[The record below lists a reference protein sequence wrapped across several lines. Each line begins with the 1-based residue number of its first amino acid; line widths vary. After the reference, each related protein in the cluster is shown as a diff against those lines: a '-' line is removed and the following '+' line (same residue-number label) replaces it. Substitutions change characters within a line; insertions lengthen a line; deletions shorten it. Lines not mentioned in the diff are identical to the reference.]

1 MKKNTFYALLF
12 LGILTG
18 CAVIEGTGSNSAEI
32 EQAQAESIETMYKE
46 SGKTHTDSEIFDEL
60 AKVNPNATPEEIE
73 GLNRLPVAYQI
84 ILNDDKIMVVDPET
98 NKIILTEDYDTRS
111 ELAEAILKDNE

>member
-32 EQAQAESIETMYKE
+32 DQAQQQSVLK
-46 SGKTHTDSEIFDEL
+46 
-60 AKVNPNATPEEIE
+60 
-73 GLNRLPVAYQI
+73 AYQ
-84 ILNDDKIMVVDPET
+84 L
-98 NKIILTEDYDTRS
+98 S
-111 ELAEAILKDNE
+111 EKTQTAQE